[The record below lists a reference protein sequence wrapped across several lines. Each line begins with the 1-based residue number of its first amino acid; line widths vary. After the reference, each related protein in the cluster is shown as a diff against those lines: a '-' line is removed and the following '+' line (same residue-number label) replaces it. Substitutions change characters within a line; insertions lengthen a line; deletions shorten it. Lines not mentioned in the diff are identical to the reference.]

1 MAETLGHTTSHAVWT
16 ALESTYHHDS
26 LKRTHTLRDSL
37 NHLKKGTSTVA
48 EYARKFKSICDQ
60 LTVIGHPLDENDKSH
75 WFLCGLSSSFEM
87 FSMTQRAAGYRQVKV
102 LEFFD
107 CPGPRQGVEDLRE
120 LFARTDVVTPTSKS
134 DMVQSVFVPSD
145 ANPPK
150 QEVNPTIDLFKSI
163 RSSNNAIKTNYIY
176 AIASSL

>member
-75 WFLCGLSSSFEM
+75 WFLCGLSSSFEISDLFRTSNQVVGCQILQVVSELR
-87 FSMTQRAAGYRQVKV
+87 FSTTKV
-102 LEFFD
+102 LGVEGFFD
-107 CPGPRQGVEDLRE
+107 VKEQQGIDRLNIEKLDGNIVQKHGGSKQVRFKQLGP
-120 LFARTDVVTPTSKS
+120 
-134 DMVQSVFVPSD
+134 
-145 ANPPK
+145 
-150 QEVNPTIDLFKSI
+150 
-163 RSSNNAIKTNYIY
+163 
-176 AIASSL
+176 